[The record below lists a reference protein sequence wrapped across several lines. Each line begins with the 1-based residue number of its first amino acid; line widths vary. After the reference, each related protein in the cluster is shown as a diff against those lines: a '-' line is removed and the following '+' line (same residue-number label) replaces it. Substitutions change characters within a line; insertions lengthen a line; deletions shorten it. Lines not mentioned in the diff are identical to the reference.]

1 MWKYRCKTHLS
12 AIGIGFLIG
21 LLLAGLFYALPI
33 DLSLYKEMMTEE
45 MITFIQN
52 NPVLMIISGA
62 FTGAGFANVIMIT
75 QYMMTF
81 SSLVPIIMLALVFL
95 FPTELLTLG
104 TLLVIPTVAV
114 CTYGLISLNNQI
126 KKNMQEAGLTSQADI
141 LERYKL
147 RHELYEDVYPKAEEC
162 YKNKRQATMIYAFG
176 IAAITFILMIINN
189 ILLLTLVVVL
199 YFFAFNFL
207 LRYRATCMIPITG
220 IMYDDCDPERCA
232 SALFYLAQKGR
243 KFKISDH
250 ILMAQCMIYM
260 DEPEL
265 AKASLIWLPL
275 KDASSALNY
284 WSTKAYADYLLKDEA
299 ALAKDKEEASKV
311 RMNFGPTGVMI
322 QNAEI
327 QSIDNKVSLMN
338 GDFYTAKRYYLAAM
352 QRTKFKFQLVDASYY
367 IALLSFVEEDY
378 TLATMYFEKVLKYG
392 NRMSYVE
399 KAKRYM
405 EKIQAMGVQE
415 QEQENTETVNEDS

>member
-1 MWKYRCKTHLS
+1 MS
-12 AIGIGFLIG
+12 
-21 LLLAGLFYALPI
+21 
-33 DLSLYKEMMTEE
+33 
-45 MITFIQN
+45 ITSI
-52 NPVLMIISGA
+52 
-62 FTGAGFANVIMIT
+62 
-75 QYMMTF
+75 
-81 SSLVPIIMLALVFL
+81 VPLIMLVLVFL

-104 TLLVIPTVAV
+104 TILVIPTVILCA
-114 CTYGLISLNNQI
+114 YGLYSLTKATKEQM
-126 KKNMQEAGLTSQADI
+126 KKAGLTSQADI
-141 LERYKL
+141 LERYKK
-147 RHELYEDVYPKAEEC
+147 RHALYEDVYPKAEEC
-162 YKNKRQATMIYAFG
+162 YKNKRQASMIYGLG
-176 IAAITFILMIINN
+176 IVAVMFVMMLINN
-189 ILLLTLVVVL
+189 VFLLTIVVIL
-199 YFFAFNFL
+199 YFFAFNYL
-207 LRYRATCMIPITG
+207 LRYRATCMIPITS

-243 KFKISDH
+243 KFKIQDH
-250 ILMAQCMIYM
+250 ILLAQCMIYM

-265 AKASLIWLPL
+265 AKNALIWLPL

-299 ALAKDKEEASKV
+299 ALTMDKQEASKV

-327 QSIDNKVSLMN
+327 SSIDNKVNLMN

-378 TLATMYFEKVLKYG
+378 SLASMYFEKVLKYG

-399 KAKRYM
+399 KARGYM
-405 EKIQAMGVQE
+405 EKIDALNAVESEPEPLPEPMTPIQE
-415 QEQENTETVNEDS
+415 EV